1 MAAAKATVK
10 IIESA
15 KARWCASR
23 REGVANSCQDVS
35 ALTDQ
40 EQIGVQKQI
49 SNYTIKCAYSIQLR
63 LSLGDT
69 IFIIS
74 SQRQEKGTK

>member
-23 REGVANSCQDVS
+23 REGVANPCQDVS
-35 ALTDQ
+35 VMMDQ
-40 EQIGVQKQI
+40 ERIGVQKQI
-49 SNYTIKCAYSIQLR
+49 SNYTIKCVCSYV
-63 LSLGDT
+63 
-69 IFIIS
+69 
-74 SQRQEKGTK
+74 